1 MQAVCALTCLH
12 GCGVLHRDIKPDNM
26 LVHDTLGMV
35 INDYD
40 VSCDLS
46 DLAARSKLQ
55 VGSLGFRSPRL
66 DGLANGR
73 YDVRDDWLALGL
85 SFAHLTDLY
94 TAPGC
99 SKNKFM
105 ALNNLRA
112 QCWCPESLRIQ
123 LNVSLRH

>member
-46 DLAARSKLQ
+46 ELAARSQLQ
-55 VGSLGFRSPRL
+55 AGSLGFRSPRL

-73 YDVRDDWLALGL
+73 YDVWDDWLALGL

-99 SKNKFM
+99 KKNKFM

>member
-12 GCGVLHRDIKPDNM
+12 GCGILHRDIKPDNM

-40 VSCDLS
+40 ASCDLS

-66 DGLANGR
+66 DGLADGR

-94 TAPGC
+94 TPAGC

-105 ALNNLRA
+105 ALNHLRA